1 MLIILLV
8 LLICIDIYIFKIV
21 NKDYLSPS
29 LITCCIYT
37 VGTFFSILGNK
48 KWEGNITFL
57 TVLVIVTAVIFTL
70 IGEIIIRGK
79 WNNNNNNDNNKFNYK
94 IIDIPLFITIIILG
108 VSILACIYNY
118 QNIREYLISD
128 DNFSLFYLRNMML
141 NGNIQN
147 NFILVILSFFAQA
160 AGYIYLYIFITNTL
174 LIGIKNCLRKY
185 FIHLIAVLPLIFLTI
200 ISTSRTGYINI
211 FVFILVV
218 YLLQSKRI
226 GDKNF
231 SMFNV
236 VKKVILA
243 IVAFFIIFSF
253 IGELRNIEEKDTEN
267 YFVLYAGSPIVAL
280 NSYLNEYIGPND
292 IFGEETLAGLR
303 GTLNKFIPNIE
314 QGNFFLEYTYF
325 SNGDSTNVY
334 SLIRSL
340 IADYGY
346 IGFMCMEIMIGI
358 FYMCFLVIVRNKNY
372 ILFDI
377 YFAMFIYYL
386 VQQLFTPTIFTS
398 FMSITQIA
406 LFAFIFFINFILK
419 FSKKIKIRLN

>member
-1 MLIILLV
+1 
-8 LLICIDIYIFKIV
+8 
-21 NKDYLSPS
+21 
-29 LITCCIYT
+29 
-37 VGTFFSILGNK
+37 
-48 KWEGNITFL
+48 
-57 TVLVIVTAVIFTL
+57 
-70 IGEIIIRGK
+70 
-79 WNNNNNNDNNKFNYK
+79 
-94 IIDIPLFITIIILG
+94 
-108 VSILACIYNY
+108 
-118 QNIREYLISD
+118 
-128 DNFSLFYLRNMML
+128 
-141 NGNIQN
+141 
-147 NFILVILSFFAQA
+147 
-160 AGYIYLYIFITNTL
+160 
-174 LIGIKNCLRKY
+174 
-185 FIHLIAVLPLIFLTI
+185 
-200 ISTSRTGYINI
+200 
-211 FVFILVV
+211 
-218 YLLQSKRI
+218 
-226 GDKNF
+226 
-231 SMFNV
+231 MFNV